1 MAKRLLLNI
10 LVDVLDDYVEGLSIE
25 NLKLG
30 VLSGKI
36 ELNNLQLKRTGVD
49 KLNLPISVTHGS
61 LKKLLLKI
69 PWTALESK
77 PVRVIIDG
85 LYLQAGPFDVSSLS
99 SEQLRNMAFDAKRTR
114 LKAAED
120 AVMAASQ
127 TPEGIQERTQKA
139 SYIQQLT
146 AKIVDNIEITLT
158 NVHIRYEDSLSIP
171 GTTLAAGITIAS
183 ISLVTT
189 DDQWNEAFVARE
201 TKLKTSAIHKLGR
214 LENVGVY
221 WNTQSAALSALLVQ
235 EWEEAMQKLIYL
247 TPKTLSSALSPMNSK
262 MLSPKGLLGTKA
274 SVSKA
279 EQLSTGRGEGR
290 FRDHRSLDYILV
302 APNSLHVKIVHTEHP
317 AEREPKIDM
326 RIESTS
332 LSLNLDKMQYQQ
344 LIGITVVF
352 GLLEQQ
358 KQLALLRPHRR
369 PTRDP
374 RGWWHYAYK
383 LVTGRTVST
392 ASKVTCATHY

>member
-36 ELNNLQLKRTGVD
+36 ELNNLQLKRTGLD
-49 KLNLPISVTHGS
+49 KLNLPISITHGS
-61 LKKLLLKI
+61 LKSLKLKI

-85 LYLQAGPFDVSSLS
+85 VYLQAGPLDVSSLS
-99 SEQLRNMAFDAKRTR
+99 PEQLKTMAFDAKRVR

-139 SYIQQLT
+139 SYVQQLT

-158 NVHIRYEDSLSIP
+158 NVHIRYEDSLTYPQTVVS
-171 GTTLAAGITIAS
+171 AGITIAS
-183 ISLVTT
+183 ISLTTT

-201 TKLKTSAIHKLGR
+201 TKSRTSVIHKLGS
-214 LENVGVY
+214 LENIGVY
-221 WNTQSAALSALLVQ
+221 WNTQSKGLNSLLGQ
-235 EWEEAMQKLIYL
+235 NWEREMQNLIYV
-247 TPKTLSSALSPMNSK
+247 TPESSNLLASPSFSK
-262 MLSPKGLLGTKA
+262 MTPNKKSTFAKMGLKDQHDDY
-274 SVSKA
+274 S
-279 EQLSTGRGEGR
+279 
-290 FRDHRSLDYILV
+290 SLDYILA

-317 AEREPKIDM
+317 VEGEPKIDVA
-326 RIESTS
+326 IESTS
-332 LSLNLDKMQYQQ
+332 LFLNLDKRQYQQ
-344 LIGITVVF
+344 VIGISVAF
-352 GLLEQQ
+352 SLLEKQ
-358 KQLALLRPHRR
+358 KQISLLRPHRR

-374 RGWWHYAYK
+374 RGWWHYAFK
-383 LVTGRTVST
+383 LVTGRTIST
-392 ASKVTCATHY
+392 ASKVTYLYSVLMMKA